1 MYQHVRLQM
10 PVDKQKQRLGVS
22 IYEKF
27 RQITYLWLMLEYGH
41 KSHLKHF
48 SPSWVFLWTFKVYL
62 SGNDFPH
69 ILQCRALSDV
79 CNFCMCNLKSVLR
92 PHVVGHWKKNVS
104 KFVTMLISRNFCL
117 LLTNSHW
124 KTGLSP
130 VWIKRWAF
138 KLLDWVNR
146 AWQMSHSYGF
156 SPVWM
161 RKWRFSL
168 KVSGLAYVQ
177 CEHW

>member
-22 IYEKF
+22 IYEKL

-92 PHVVGHWKKNVS
+92 PHVVGHWKRKRYVS
-104 KFVTMLISRNFCL
+104 KFVANLISRNFL
-117 LLTNSHW
+117 FTTYQFTLKNWLVPSVNQTVSFQAVR
-124 KTGLSP
+124 LSESGMTD
-130 VWIKRWAF
+130 VALI
-138 KLLDWVNR
+138 
-146 AWQMSHSYGF
+146 
-156 SPVWM
+156 
-161 RKWRFSL
+161 RFFTSMD
-168 KVSGLAYVQ
+168 A
-177 CEHW
+177 

>member
-1 MYQHVRLQM
+1 MVFDQY
-10 PVDKQKQRLGVS
+10 VS
-22 IYEKF
+22 TCETPNACRELKVEVGCVNLWKF

-104 KFVTMLISRNFCL
+104 KFVTILISPLICHCRFPKMSTFISHTHTSLVVQAMSFVFWSNGQVS
-117 LLTNSHW
+117 NSI
-124 KTGLSP
+124 L
-130 VWIKRWAF
+130 
-138 KLLDWVNR
+138 
-146 AWQMSHSYGF
+146 
-156 SPVWM
+156 
-161 RKWRFSL
+161 
-168 KVSGLAYVQ
+168 
-177 CEHW
+177 

>member
-1 MYQHVRLQM
+1 MFLPKTLLTSVTLEWFLICMYQHVRLQM

-92 PHVVGHWKKNVS
+92 PHVVGHWKRKS
-104 KFVTMLISRNFCL
+104 KKLVNFCQIWFHEIFVYYL
-117 LLTNSHW
+117 PIH
-124 KTGLSP
+124 
-130 VWIKRWAF
+130 IE
-138 KLLDWVNR
+138 KL
-146 AWQMSHSYGF
+146 AC
-156 SPVWM
+156 P
-161 RKWRFSL
+161 
-168 KVSGLAYVQ
+168 Q
-177 CEHW
+177 CESNDELSSC